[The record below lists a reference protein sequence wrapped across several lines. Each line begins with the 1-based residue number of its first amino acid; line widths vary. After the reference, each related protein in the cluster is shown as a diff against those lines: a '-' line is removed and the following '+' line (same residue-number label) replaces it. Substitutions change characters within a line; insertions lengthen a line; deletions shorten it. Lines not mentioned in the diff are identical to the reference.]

1 MVSMILLI
9 KIKRRID
16 YKYLDGSWNP
26 KLKRGLV
33 HLCEVIH
40 DFSSYSIIK
49 PDSKNVY
56 LGTAKIISV
65 DVVASKDLRYL
76 VGSEDNIGYIFGP
89 YKVVWYEEKPPEN
102 VSNNQDGVSQ
112 EEKESRKED
121 KGFISKLG
129 NWIFSGPKTIA
140 DKVSSGI
147 TAITDGITS
156 LIKGEGSENK
166 ENQEQQEQNKE
177 TNSEE
182 IKQEEE
188 EQPEENQGQE
198 TNTEEQK
205 PQQKE
210 EKKGRKGRFR
220 SSIHWL
226 VR

>member
-1 MVSMILLI
+1 M
-9 KIKRRID
+9 KRRHD
-16 YKYLDGSWNP
+16 
-26 KLKRGLV
+26 
-33 HLCEVIH
+33 HLCEIVH
-40 DFSSYSIIK
+40 EFKSYSIIE

-65 DVVASKDLRYL
+65 DVVAPEDLRYL
-76 VGSEDNIGYIFGP
+76 INSEDNIGYIFGP

-121 KGFISKLG
+121 KGFISKLD

-182 IKQEEE
+182 IKQEDE

-198 TNTEEQK
+198 TNTEEK
-205 PQQKE
+205 PQQ
-210 EKKGRKGRFR
+210 
-220 SSIHWL
+220 
-226 VR
+226 

>member
-1 MVSMILLI
+1 LESEI
-9 KIKRRID
+9 
-16 YKYLDGSWNP
+16 
-26 KLKRGLV
+26 KRGLV

-40 DFSSYSIIK
+40 DFSSYSIIE
-49 PDSKNVY
+49 PYSKNVY

-182 IKQEEE
+182 IKQEDE

-198 TNTEEQK
+198 TNTEEK
-205 PQQKE
+205 PQQ
-210 EKKGRKGRFR
+210 
-220 SSIHWL
+220 
-226 VR
+226 